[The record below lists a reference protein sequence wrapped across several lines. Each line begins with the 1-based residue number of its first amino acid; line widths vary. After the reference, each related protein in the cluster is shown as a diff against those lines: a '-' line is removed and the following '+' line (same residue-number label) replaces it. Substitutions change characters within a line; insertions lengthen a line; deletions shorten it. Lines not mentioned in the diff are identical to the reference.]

1 MQDPTLQFHADGTF
15 CLFLGSSSDSS
26 SDRIWTYYD
35 KQERKHFLQV
45 QKGDLVGRYLLQDNT
60 KPAWQDDS
68 SKTSLPEKIG
78 HAVNDMIDKM
88 KQ

>member
-1 MQDPTLQFHADGTF
+1 MQDPTLQFHGDGTF
-15 CLFLGSSSDSS
+15 CLFLGSSDSN
-26 SDRIWTYYD
+26 DRIWTYYD
-35 KQERKHFLQV
+35 NQERKHYLQV

-88 KQ
+88 KE